1 MLAATLGPT
10 PFWYATRGSGF
21 TALVLLT
28 AVVVLG
34 IVSSVRWSAP
44 GWPRFLSQSL
54 HRNLSLLALLFL
66 VIHVAASII
75 DPFAGLSLRDAVIPV
90 GASYRPL
97 WLGLGVVGLELF
109 VAVLLTSLLRRHL
122 RFWAWRAVHL
132 LSYASWP
139 VAVLHGI
146 GTGTDTKSLW
156 AIALV
161 LVCVLAVLVALVW
174 RLLEGWPSLA
184 MLRVAGLGATAAG
197 VVALITWSASGPLQP
212 GWAAAAGTPADLLSG
227 GRSSSSSQAAGLPA
241 GLDDSVLGTL
251 SQTATST
258 TAMFTDTRDSSLVFT
273 VVVAADG
280 SGTLLVTRSGTTV
293 CNTQATVTQSV
304 VAQCGSV
311 QVTLLNLFTDDSGRI
326 HGTVQTQ

>member
-1 MLAATLGPT
+1 T
-10 PFWYATRGSGF
+10 PFWYATRGSGY
-21 TALVLLT
+21 TALVLLS

-34 IVSSVRWSAP
+34 VVTSVRWSAP

-75 DPFAGLSLRDAVIPV
+75 DPFAGLTLRDAVVPA

-146 GTGTDTKSLW
+146 GTGTDTKSVW
-156 AIALV
+156 AILLV
-161 LVCVLAVLVALVW
+161 LACVVAVAVAMVW
-174 RLLEGWPSLA
+174 RLLQGWPSLVL
-184 MLRVAGLGATAAG
+184 LRVAGLGATAAAAF
-197 VVALITWSASGPLQP
+197 ALVTWSAAGPLQP
-212 GWAAAAGTPADLLSG
+212 GWAAAAGTPADLLRG
-227 GRSSSSSQAAGLPA
+227 GGPSSAPQVPA
-241 GLDDSVLGTL
+241 LATGLDDTLLGTL
-251 SQTATST
+251 SQSASST
-258 TAMFTDTRDSSLVFT
+258 TATFTDTRDNSLVFT

-280 SGTLLVTRSGTTV
+280 SGTLQVTRSGTTLCDV
-293 CNTQATVTQSV
+293 RATVTERV
-304 VAQCGSV
+304 VALCGTV
-311 QVTLLNLFTDDSGRI
+311 QVTLLNLFTDDSGRV